1 MPPASIPLRFRC
13 LLLAAAALACTGAAA
28 QADAGYPNRPLRVV
42 VPYPPGGNTD
52 DMTREVMKELSARLG
67 QTIVVDNKPG
77 ANSIIGTE
85 SVAKSAPDGYTLGV
99 VIGAYAINQSLYK
112 KLPYTPQSLVP
123 VSLMTRTALV
133 LVAAPQMPGA
143 FKGFVALGQKGQ
155 PPLSYA
161 TSGKGGANHILGE
174 RFAVATGL
182 RGAFDVAYKGS
193 NEARGDLLTGR
204 VQFSFDAIPTM
215 EPHIAKGAVH
225 ALAVTSHQRSPQLP
239 AVPTIGELGHPE
251 LVTYAWAGLL
261 APAGTPPAIVDKLSR
276 EIAQVMKNPEFQQRL
291 ARKGSEGI
299 GGTPAEFSAF
309 LREEV
314 DTAGQIVRR
323 LGLSAD

>member
-1 MPPASIPLRFRC
+1 MIIPRIPPRSLGLCCTAA
-13 LLLAAAALACTGAAA
+13 LLATAAGAAL
-28 QADAGYPNRPLRVV
+28 ADAGYPNRPLRVV

-67 QTIVVDNKPG
+67 QSIVVDNKPG

-85 SVAKSAPDGYTLGV
+85 FVAKSPPDGYTLGV

-123 VSLMTRTALV
+123 ISLMTRTALV
-133 LVAAPQMPGA
+133 LVGAPQLPGQ
-143 FKGFVALGQKGQ
+143 FKDFVAQGRQGQ
-155 PPLSYA
+155 PPMSYA

-193 NEARGDLLTGR
+193 NEARSDLLTGR
-204 VQFSFDAIPTM
+204 VHFSFDAIPTM
-215 EPHIAKGAVH
+215 EPHIARGAVH

-239 AVPTIGELGHPE
+239 TVPTIGELGHPE

-261 APAGTPPAIVDKLSR
+261 APAGTPASVIDKLSG

-291 ARKGSEGI
+291 QRKGSEGI
-299 GGTPAEFSAF
+299 GSTPAEFAAF

-314 DTAGQIVRR
+314 DTAGHIVRK
-323 LGLSAD
+323 LALSAD